1 MEKNLY
7 NTLPIDNVG
16 PVTKNRFRCEL
27 LWGLEQIYKLYL
39 SGSKFVVIFDN
50 RCDIEIIEEDKI
62 SFYQLKTSE
71 DNFNIS
77 KLVKQTKAQKDSII
91 SKLYSLYKENLVKGL
106 YIVSNRRLDTSQKKV
121 SNKKILNFEELEI
134 KEKDLI
140 KKNIKKNRHVDAD
153 LKVVFY
159 LQSPMCIKEPQTL
172 LLGETVNFLAKKF
185 KNEEMEPKKLF
196 NLMNSLIENKS
207 GYEYYCDD
215 LDDAIK
221 NKGITFDDFDEIIQ
235 DYKNTKRE
243 KIEDYNKLLEDFPF
257 FDKIDIERAYNDL
270 NLLHPSD
277 MILGE
282 VANIIEKISLEKNKL
297 GESMI
302 AIVNNLLHCYTFSF
316 NYTNSEKQAIIL
328 YGLLKYKEKEN
339 G

>member
-7 NTLPIDNVG
+7 KTLPIDNIG
-16 PVTKNRFRCEL
+16 PVTKNRFKCEL

-39 SGSKFVVIFDN
+39 SGNKFVVIFDN
-50 RCDIEIIEEDKI
+50 RCDIEIIERDEI

-71 DNFNIS
+71 DNFNIN
-77 KLVKQTKAQKDSII
+77 KLIKQTKKQKDSII

-106 YIVSNRRLDTSQKKV
+106 YIVSNRKLNTSQNKV
-121 SNKKILNFEELEI
+121 SNKEILNFEELEI
-134 KEKDLI
+134 EEQELI
-140 KKNIKKNRHVDAD
+140 KNNIKKNRNVDAD

-172 LLGETVNFLAKKF
+172 LLGETVRFLAKQF
-185 KNEEMEPKKLF
+185 NNEEMEPQKLF
-196 NLMNSLIENKS
+196 NLMNSLIETKS

-221 NKGITFDDFDEIIQ
+221 HKGITFDDFDKIIQ
-235 DYKNTKRE
+235 DYKSTKRE
-243 KIEDYNKLLEDFPF
+243 KIENFNKLLEDFSF
-257 FDKIDIERAYNDL
+257 FDQIDIENSYNEL

-277 MILGE
+277 MILNE
-282 VANIIEKISLEKNKL
+282 VKNLIQIIISEKNKL
-297 GESMI
+297 GTNVIS
-302 AIVNNLLHCYTFSF
+302 IVNKLLQNYAFAF
-316 NYTNSEKQAIIL
+316 EYTNSEKQAIIL
-328 YGLLKYKEKEN
+328 FSLLKYKEKYN